1 MSAGG
6 EQTTKQFDVRPRA
19 DVIARIDQVRRSRVD
34 FIAQSV
40 AEPGSAARS
49 LRQAQRHDDLS
60 GLLVVKLLQEFP
72 AVGKVA
78 ARRLLARLG
87 LDEFVA
93 ISELTDDH
101 IETIAAECSR

>member
-6 EQTTKQFDVRPRA
+6 EQTTKQFDVLPRA
-19 DVIARIDQVRRSRVD
+19 DVIARIAQVRRSRVE

-40 AEPGSAARS
+40 AEPDSAARS
-49 LRQAQRHDDLS
+49 LRQAQQNDDLS
-60 GLLVVKLLQEFP
+60 GLLIVKLLQEFP

-93 ISELTDDH
+93 IGALTDDH
-101 IETIAAECSR
+101 IATIAAECSR